1 MSVTHEIR
9 RTLSDPKPLYAL
21 AGAGDLA
28 ASKLREAPALLT
40 EAAETVTTLANRIA
54 AQAPEQIAKVQARL
68 AEVPA
73 ALDPRAV
80 AHTLDPR
87 SARESIREAVGGVDT
102 QALRDKAQSLALIQ
116 VGRVL
121 EAAGKAVETYDGL
134 AERGKTVV
142 ERYRGA
148 AEDAAS
154 DVTVVVEQVLVEE
167 DESIVAE
174 AGGKPTTADKTASPA
189 SATAS
194 AATNGAARN
203 RPAAGPKIE
212 DAEVTGTPAAAA
224 SAKPQPKKTT
234 TPKSAATPRSATS
247 KTAPKSG
254 AAGKR
259 TASSGAAKST
269 KA

>member
-134 AERGKTVV
+134 AERGKTMV

-174 AGGKPTTADKTASPA
+174 AGGKPTTADKTAS
-189 SATAS
+189 SAS

-203 RPAAGPKIE
+203 RPAAEPKIE
-212 DAEVTGTPAAAA
+212 DAEVTGTPAASA

-234 TPKSAATPRSATS
+234 TPNSAATPRSATS

-259 TASSGAAKST
+259 TPSSGAAKST